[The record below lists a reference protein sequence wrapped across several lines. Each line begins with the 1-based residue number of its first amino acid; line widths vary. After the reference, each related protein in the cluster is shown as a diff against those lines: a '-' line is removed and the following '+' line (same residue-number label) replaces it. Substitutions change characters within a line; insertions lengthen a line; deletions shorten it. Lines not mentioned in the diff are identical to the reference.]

1 MTSFYATGH
10 KRNKQHFGGTKAA
23 ELSQIML
30 HRVRETVRESKRSD
44 SIRSGQRAL
53 LETFK
58 ETQSRRFF
66 FFFFLAIPIFV
77 IWPKI
82 QNKFPQSFLFT

>member
-30 HRVRETVRESKRSD
+30 HRVRETVGESKRSD

-66 FFFFLAIPIFV
+66 FFFFFGHPYIRDLAENS
-77 IWPKI
+77 K
-82 QNKFPQSFLFT
+82 